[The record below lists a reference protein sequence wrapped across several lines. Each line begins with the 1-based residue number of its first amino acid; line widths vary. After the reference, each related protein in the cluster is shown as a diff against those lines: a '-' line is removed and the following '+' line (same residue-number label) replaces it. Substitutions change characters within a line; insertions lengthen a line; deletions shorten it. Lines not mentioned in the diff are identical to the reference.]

1 MLYQDRHLQ
10 VIDKPAG
17 IPTIPP
23 RTGGMSIATES
34 GLLVCHRLDTDT
46 SGVLVLAKS
55 AAGQRLISVAFEE
68 RRVRKGYLAHG
79 VGAPLAGGSTLVAA
93 LPDEGSCTLA
103 LGEWQRGR
111 VQIGRGRS
119 AETRWSVRDRREN
132 HLLIEAFPLTG
143 RTHQVRAHLS
153 ASGAPLWGDEAYG
166 GPAAPSLGLHA
177 WWIELPW
184 PNAGD
189 RLLIVTP
196 PPPAFVE
203 AWGAP
208 IGLTPTGA
216 A

>member
-1 MLYQDRHLQ
+1 MYPVLYQDRHLQ

-55 AAGQRLISVAFEE
+55 MAGQRLIGVAFEQ

-79 VGAPLAGGSTLVAA
+79 VGA
-93 LPDEGSCTLA
+93 LPDEGLCTLA

-111 VQIGRGRS
+111 VQIGRGRA
-119 AETRWSVRDRREN
+119 AETRWSVRERREG

-189 RLLIVTP
+189 RLVISAP
-196 PPPAFVE
+196 PPAAFVE

-208 IGLTPTGA
+208 IGLAPTVNP
-216 A
+216 

>member
-1 MLYQDRHLQ
+1 MYPVLYQDRHLM

-55 AAGQRLISVAFEE
+55 TAGQRLVSVAFEG

-79 VGAPLAGGSTLVAA
+79 IGALA
-93 LPDEGSCTLA
+93 DQGSCTLA

-111 VQIGRGRS
+111 VAIGRGRA
-119 AETRWSVRDRREN
+119 AETRWAVRERRDN
-132 HLLIEAFPLTG
+132 HLLIEAFPVTG

-166 GPAAPSLGLHA
+166 GAPASTLGLHA

-184 PNAGD
+184 PNAED
-189 RLLIVTP
+189 RLVITTP
-196 PPPAFVE
+196 PPPAFE
-203 AWGAP
+203 AAWGAP
-208 IGLTPTGA
+208 VALSPSVGP
-216 A
+216 